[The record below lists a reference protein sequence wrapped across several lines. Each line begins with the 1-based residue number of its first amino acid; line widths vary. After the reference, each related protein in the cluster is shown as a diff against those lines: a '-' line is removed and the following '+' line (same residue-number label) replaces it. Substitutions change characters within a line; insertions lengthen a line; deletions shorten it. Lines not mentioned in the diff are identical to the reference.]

1 MNKLHRS
8 EFLKEMK
15 NLFPEIREDIN
26 KEEGLLSFEIDV
38 LVKHIQKQIDFNINN
53 KTELAFILLDKYYK
67 SGNKSLR
74 ELIRNAVCEDL
85 NFSDT
90 SKRKRLWAYN
100 LLSKQLK
107 EERKKWLDF
116 MGYSHV

>member
-1 MNKLHRS
+1 MEVKS
-8 EFLKEMK
+8 F
-15 NLFPEIREDIN
+15 FPEVQEAIN
-26 KEEGLLSFEIDV
+26 QEGGLLSFELSVFI
-38 LVKHIQKQIDFNINN
+38 KHIQKQIDANLVS
-53 KTELAFILLDKYYK
+53 KTELAFTLLDKYYK

-90 SKRKRLWAYN
+90 NKRKRLWAYE

-107 EERKKWLDF
+107 NERKEWLSF